1 MHACGVAT
9 HLTFNFFTIVRNDL
23 KPFWN
28 IRAANA
34 QVQMHFWM
42 WNNHLPPGISRPFCF
57 MSNCTAFCPL
67 LPCIRAI
74 HVVLIGSSNTG
85 ISQEMCDLQ
94 RDVLIYECMIC
105 HSIGIFYARCLW
117 CPVGTLPVY
126 RYIYIYTYY
135 TPSHGELKKNDRL
148 KTGNNKTAR
157 KDETWVIY
165 M

>member
-9 HLTFNFFTIVRNDL
+9 HLTFNFFTIVRNYL

-42 WNNHLPPGISRPFCF
+42 WNNHLPSGISRPFSF

-67 LPCIRAI
+67 LPCTREI

-105 HSIGIFYARCLW
+105 HSIGIFYAHYLW
-117 CPVGTLPVY
+117 CPVGLLYLLTWWIKKKMTDLRLETRKLHVKTKHELFTYHVY
-126 RYIYIYTYY
+126 MAVN
-135 TPSHGELKKNDRL
+135 LWN
-148 KTGNNKTAR
+148 
-157 KDETWVIY
+157 
-165 M
+165 